1 MFVLVVQSGKHVGR
15 RVKLPPGDVIVGR
28 DEESRVRIA
37 SSEVSRE
44 HCRLIVEADHVRVI
58 DLDSRNGTYVNGV
71 PISGETELSSGS
83 TLTVGPMTFK
93 LEGGTGAPVVRKPA
107 EVAVAR
113 TSEEKAK
120 QGLSDDEIA
129 SLLSDDFGAV
139 SASDT
144 TVHGEDSVVI
154 GEGPSTRQTPVSP
167 ARPPRREFKSIAE
180 EGREIIRLYRESLEA
195 KSAGESQG

>member
-44 HCRLIVEADHVRVI
+44 HCRLIVEPDHVRVI
-58 DLDSRNGTYVNGV
+58 DLDSRNGTYVDGV
-71 PISGETELSSGS
+71 PITGETVLNSGG

-93 LEGGTGAPVVRKPA
+93 LEGGTGAPVARKPA

-113 TSEEKAK
+113 TSEERAK
-120 QGLSDDEIA
+120 QGLSDDDIA
-129 SLLSDDFGAV
+129 SMLSDDFGAV

-144 TVHGEDSVVI
+144 TVHGEDSVLI
-154 GEGPSTRQTPVSP
+154 GEIPSARLTPAPGS
-167 ARPPRREFKSIAE
+167 RSRREFKSVAE
-180 EGREIIRLYRESLEA
+180 EAREIIRLHRESLAA

>member
-1 MFVLVVQSGKHVGR
+1 MFVLVVQSGKHLGR
-15 RVKLPPGDVIVGR
+15 RVKLPAGDVIVGR

-58 DLDSRNGTYVNGV
+58 DLDSRNGTYVDGV
-71 PISGETELSSGS
+71 PIAEETVLHSGS

-93 LEGGTGAPVVRKPA
+93 LEGGSGAPVVRKPA

-113 TSEEKAK
+113 TSEERAK
-120 QGLSDDEIA
+120 QGLSDDDIA

-154 GEGPSTRQTPVSP
+154 GETP
-167 ARPPRREFKSIAE
+167 ARPTPLPTSRPRRDFKSVAE
-180 EGREIIRLYRESLEA
+180 EAREIIRLYRESLE
-195 KSAGESQG
+195 KKAGGEAQG

>member
-1 MFVLVVQSGKHVGR
+1 MFVLVVQSGKHLGK
-15 RVKLPPGDVIVGR
+15 RVKLPAGDVIVGR

-58 DLDSRNGTYVNGV
+58 DLDSRNGTYVDGV
-71 PISGETELSSGS
+71 PITEETVLNSGS

-93 LEGGTGAPVVRKPA
+93 LEGGSGAPVVRKPA

-113 TSEEKAK
+113 NSEDRAK
-120 QGLSDDEIA
+120 QGLSDDDIA

-139 SASDT
+139 GASDT

-154 GEGPSTRQTPVSP
+154 GEVPSTRQTPQPTS
-167 ARPPRREFKSIAE
+167 RPRREFKSVAE
-180 EGREIIRLYRESLEA
+180 EAREIIRLYRESLET
-195 KSAGESQG
+195 KSGGEAQG